1 MPETLASAAMSPEDA
16 LQRLD
21 AFVGEWDVAT
31 SLAPDPANAPRARTT
46 FEWLSGRGFL
56 VQRWEVDLPEA
67 PDGIAI
73 IGLDPEKEG
82 FLQHYF
88 DSRGVARV
96 YEMTFDGGVWRLE
109 RHGSDFSQR
118 FAGTFA
124 ADGNT
129 IDGAWELSKDDGST
143 WEHDFDLTYTRL
155 R

>member
-1 MPETLASAAMSPEDA
+1 MEAQDA
-16 LQRLD
+16 LERLD
-21 AFVGEWDVAT
+21 VFVGEWAVAT
-31 SLAPDPANAPRARTT
+31 SLAPDPAAAPRARTT
-46 FEWLSGRGFL
+46 FEWLSGRCFL

-96 YEMTFDGGVWRLE
+96 YEMTFEGGVWTLE
-109 RHGSDFSQR
+109 RHGDDFSQR
-118 FAGTFA
+118 FAGTFSD
-124 ADGNT
+124 DGNA
-129 IDGAWELSKDDGST
+129 IEGAWEISDDGST
-143 WEHDFDLTYTRL
+143 WEHDFDLTYTRV